1 MANALPIGEKMNYLA
16 IKIGAWAITGLAA
29 FVLLWDAS
37 APPERKLQPG
47 EQITTVLN
55 SVVPPTIALT
65 PVPTTTTLPYKGCME
80 YLNDAIVA
88 GWPISE
94 SPTILRVLQRESNCD
109 PLAFNS
115 KDSNNGSR
123 GLFQINGVHQTWLIK
138 EGYIRKLDDLYLP
151 DVNIR
156 AALHLYGMVGW
167 SAWALPNP

>member
-1 MANALPIGEKMNYLA
+1 MGNALPIGEKMSYLA

-55 SVVPPTIALT
+55 SVMPTL
-65 PVPTTTTLPYKGCME
+65 PTVAPTTTLPYKGCME

-88 GWPISE
+88 GWPINE
-94 SPTILRVLQRESNCD
+94 SPTILRVIQRESACN
-109 PLAFNS
+109 PLALNA

-138 EGYIRKLDDLYLP
+138 EGYIKKLDDLYNP

-156 AALHLYGMVGW
+156 AALHLWRKVGW

>member
-1 MANALPIGEKMNYLA
+1 MTFLS
-16 IKIGAWAITGLAA
+16 IKIGAWFITGLAA
-29 FVLLWDAS
+29 FTLLWDAS
-37 APPERKLQPG
+37 KPSESHLPITG
-47 EQITTVLN
+47 QITTVLN
-55 SVVPPTIALT
+55 SVVPPTIA
-65 PVPTTTTLPYKGCME
+65 PTTTLPYKGCME

-94 SPTILRVLQRESNCD
+94 SPTILRVIQRESACN
-109 PLAFNS
+109 PLALNS

-138 EGYIRKLDDLYLP
+138 EGYIKKLDDLYNP

-156 AALHLYGMVGW
+156 AALHLWSKVGW

>member
-1 MANALPIGEKMNYLA
+1 M
-16 IKIGAWAITGLAA
+16 GAAQPMT
-29 FVLLWDAS
+29 DN
-37 APPERKLQPG
+37 PYPEPG
-47 EQITTVLN
+47 IQITTVLN
-55 SVVPPTIALT
+55 SVVPTLPTVA
-65 PVPTTTTLPYKGCME
+65 PTTTLPYKGCME

-94 SPTILRVLQRESNCD
+94 LPTILRVMQRESACD
-109 PLAFNS
+109 PLALNS

-138 EGYIRKLDDLYLP
+138 EGYIKKLDDLYLP

-156 AALHLYGMVGW
+156 AALHLWSKVGW

>member
-1 MANALPIGEKMNYLA
+1 MSYLA
-16 IKIGAWAITGLAA
+16 IKIGAWFISGLAA

-37 APPERKLQPG
+37 VPPERKLQPG
-47 EQITTVLN
+47 EQITIVLN
-55 SVVPPTIALT
+55 SVVPTLPTIA
-65 PVPTTTTLPYKGCME
+65 PTTTLPYKGCME
-80 YLNDAIVA
+80 YLNDAIIA

-94 SPTILRVLQRESNCD
+94 SPTILRVIQRESACN
-109 PLAFNS
+109 PLALNA

-138 EGYIRKLDDLYLP
+138 DGYIKKLDDLYNP

-156 AALHLYGMVGW
+156 AALHLWSKVGW

>member
-1 MANALPIGEKMNYLA
+1 MSYLT
-16 IKIGAWAITGLAA
+16 IKIGAWLISGLAA

-37 APPERKLQPG
+37 APPTPKLQPG

-94 SPTILRVLQRESNCD
+94 SPTILRVLQRESACD

-138 EGYIRKLDDLYLP
+138 EGYIKKLDDLYLP

>member
-1 MANALPIGEKMNYLA
+1 MSYLA
-16 IKIGAWAITGLAA
+16 IKIGAWAISGLAA

-37 APPERKLQPG
+37 APPERKLQTG

-65 PVPTTTTLPYKGCME
+65 PIAPTTTLMPKGCAQ
-80 YLNDAIVA
+80 YVADAISA
-88 GWPISE
+88 GWPADQA
-94 SPTILRVLQRESNCD
+94 PTLARVMFRESRCI
-109 PLAFNS
+109 PTAFNS
-115 KDSNNGSR
+115 QDSNNGSR

-138 EGYIRKLDDLYLP
+138 EGYIKKLDDLYVP

>member
-1 MANALPIGEKMNYLA
+1 MSYLA

-65 PVPTTTTLPYKGCME
+65 PIPTTTAAPKGCAQ
-80 YLNDAIVA
+80 YVADAISA
-88 GWPISE
+88 GWPADQA
-94 SPTILRVLQRESNCD
+94 PTLARVMFRESRCIPTAYN
-109 PLAFNS
+109 A
-115 KDSNNGSR
+115 KDSNGGSR
-123 GLFQINGVHQTWLIK
+123 GLMQINGTHKRWLM
-138 EGYIRKLDDLYLP
+138 ETGYINRLDDLFNP
-151 DVNIR
+151 DINLR
-156 AALHLYGMVGW
+156 AALHLWRMVGW

>member
-1 MANALPIGEKMNYLA
+1 MGNALPTGEKMTYLA
-16 IKIGAWAITGLAA
+16 IKIGAWFITGLAA
-29 FVLLWDAS
+29 FTLLWDAS
-37 APPERKLQPG
+37 KPPETKLQPG
-47 EQITTVLN
+47 IQITTTLN
-55 SVVPPTIALT
+55 SVVLVTVAP
-65 PVPTTTTLPYKGCME
+65 TTTLPYKGCME
-80 YLNDAIVA
+80 YLNDAIIA

-94 SPTILRVLQRESNCD
+94 SPTILRVIQRESACD
-109 PLAFNS
+109 PLALNS

-138 EGYIRKLDDLYLP
+138 EGYIKKLDDLYNP

>member
-1 MANALPIGEKMNYLA
+1 MGNAIPTGEKMTYLA
-16 IKIGAWAITGLAA
+16 IKIGAWFITGLAA
-29 FVLLWDAS
+29 FTLLWDAS
-37 APPERKLQPG
+37 KPPEPKLQPG
-47 EQITTVLN
+47 IQITTTLN
-55 SVVPPTIALT
+55 SVVPVTVAP
-65 PVPTTTTLPYKGCME
+65 TTTLPYKGCME

-94 SPTILRVLQRESNCD
+94 SPTILRVIQRESACD
-109 PLAFNS
+109 PLALNS

-138 EGYIRKLDDLYLP
+138 EGYIKKLNDLYNP

-156 AALHLYGMVGW
+156 AALHLWRMVGW